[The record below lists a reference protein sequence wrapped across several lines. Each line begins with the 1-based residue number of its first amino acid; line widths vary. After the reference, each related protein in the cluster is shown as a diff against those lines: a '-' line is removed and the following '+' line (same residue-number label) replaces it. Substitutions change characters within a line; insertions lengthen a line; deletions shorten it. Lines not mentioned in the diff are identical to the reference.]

1 MSKTSFGMWKY
12 QEEQDLIGFCRKEV
26 LLLMLKI
33 FFQLEKL
40 TQCIHKLQLSQKPKI
55 LKSFKNSERKIT
67 STAFSSNQHTRDQI
81 DLQKLN
87 WEKSNPASV
96 EMKFIHSEYLIDNP
110 KYTSINQKKEDEK
123 KEARRKAGLVET
135 F

>member
-1 MSKTSFGMWKY
+1 
-12 QEEQDLIGFCRKEV
+12 
-26 LLLMLKI
+26 
-33 FFQLEKL
+33 
-40 TQCIHKLQLSQKPKI
+40 
-55 LKSFKNSERKIT
+55 
-67 STAFSSNQHTRDQI
+67 
-81 DLQKLN
+81 LQKLN